1 MSNNFTITLSLGS
14 GPEAEELA
22 SKIKAWAADRPVSR
36 AIRDLIKADMDRKSD
51 IGLKAQSHPHQ

>member
-36 AIRDLIKADMDRKSD
+36 AIRDLIKADMDRKQD
-51 IGLKAQSHPHQ
+51 

>member
-22 SKIKAWAADRPVSR
+22 RQIKSWAGDESISK
-36 AIRDLIKADMDRKSD
+36 AIRNLLKAELAKND
-51 IGLKAQSHPHQ
+51 GVGQKAQSI